1 MQHKNRKITALNCE
15 QTSSTYM
22 SMVMKCERG
31 SEQMSER
38 KEVTRAKNEK
48 PNYYYD
54 ERKKNIQRNRH
65 RERE

>member
-1 MQHKNRKITALNCE
+1 
-15 QTSSTYM
+15 
-22 SMVMKCERG
+22 
-31 SEQMSER
+31 MSER

-65 RERE
+65 REREWVKENIENKFDQLFGSMCMALLKHLQRDFFF